1 MIVVSFESSRDQEEI
16 LNKAVEYFRDK
27 VGLKI
32 TERDSCCVYFSDES
46 QTGYV
51 NVTLTEERNKLKVNI
66 ESREYEYQAKEFIR
80 TFK

>member
-1 MIVVSFESSRDQEEI
+1 MIVVSFETLRDQEEI

-32 TERDSCCVYFSDES
+32 TERGSCCVYFSDEG
-46 QTGYV
+46 QIGYV
-51 NVTLTEERNKLKVNI
+51 NVTLTEERNKFKVSI